1 MISMPH
7 LQSRGQGKTLQH
19 LDLIVFMNEYGN
31 VFYQTIL
38 PNMYLYS
45 TIAGILSY
53 DIVDVK
59 QN

>member
-19 LDLIVFMNEYGN
+19 LDLIVFMNEYDN

-38 PNMYLYS
+38 PNIYLYS
-45 TIAGILSY
+45 MIAGILSY

>member
-38 PNMYLYS
+38 PNMYLCS
-45 TIAGILSY
+45 IIAGILSY

-59 QN
+59 